1 MCGRSWAAPAPRNAK
16 LNKMRL
22 SLYLFCFCALAMAQ
36 DARYDLILKGGHVID
51 PRNGVDTVTDVAIR
65 GNRIAA
71 VQPNLPAAATAK
83 VIDATGLYVTPGLVD
98 IHVHVFYGNKHG
110 VHADGDYC
118 VQPDIVSFRSGVTTM
133 VDAGT
138 SGWRDFEEFRRRV
151 IDTTRTRV
159 LAALN
164 IVGVGM
170 LSEDDEVDQNSFDMD
185 PKVTAAMARK
195 HSDVIVLIKTAHYR
209 QPTFLAVERAVEA
222 GNLTNLPVM
231 VDYGYFLPERPYQ
244 TMVLDKLRP
253 GDISTHFYR
262 WPAPLLD
269 KNEKLLPYLAVARKR
284 GVKFDVGHGGG
295 SFHFPN
301 AEPAIHQGF
310 WPDSISTDMHA
321 NSANGAMV
329 DMLNVMSKILAL
341 GVPLKEVIRE
351 STTNPA
357 MEIRRP
363 QLGHIAVGSEA
374 DIAVLRLEHGK
385 FGFVDCKGGR
395 IEGDQRL
402 GCEMTL
408 RSGKIVYDLNGRA
421 GVPWRGST
429 IQYPVR

>member
-1 MCGRSWAAPAPRNAK
+1 MTGRSLAAPAQRSANR
-16 LNKMRL
+16 MRL
-22 SLYLFCFCALAMAQ
+22 SLFLFCALTAFAQ

-51 PRNGVDTVTDVAIR
+51 PKNGVDSVADVAIR
-65 GNRIAA
+65 GSQVAA
-71 VQPNLPAAATAK
+71 VQPNLPAGSAAK
-83 VIDATGLYVTPGLVD
+83 VIDATGLYITPGLVD

-118 VQPDIVSFRSGVTTM
+118 VQPDVVSFRSGVTTM

-151 IDTTRTRV
+151 FDHARTRV
-159 LAALN
+159 LAMIN

-170 LSEDDEVDQNSFDMD
+170 LGEDDEVDQNTFDMD
-185 PKVTAAMARK
+185 PKATAAMARK
-195 HSDVIVLIKTAHYR
+195 HSDVVVLIKTAHFR
-209 QPTFLAVERAVEA
+209 QPNFTAVERAVEA
-222 GNLTNLPVM
+222 GNLANLPVM
-231 VDYGYFLPERPYQ
+231 VDFGYFLPQRPYQ
-244 TMVLDKLRP
+244 EMVLDKLRP

-269 KNEKLLPYLAVARKR
+269 KNEKLLPYLEVARKR

-301 AEPAIHQGF
+301 AEPVIHQGF

-321 NSANGAMV
+321 ASANGAMV
-329 DMLNVMSKILAL
+329 DMLNVMSKIMAL

-357 MEIRRP
+357 SEIRRP
-363 QLGHIAVGSEA
+363 QLGHIAVGAEA

-408 RSGKIVYDLNGRA
+408 RAGKIVYDLNGRA
-421 GVPWRGST
+421 GVPWRGSK
-429 IQYPVR
+429 IEYPVR